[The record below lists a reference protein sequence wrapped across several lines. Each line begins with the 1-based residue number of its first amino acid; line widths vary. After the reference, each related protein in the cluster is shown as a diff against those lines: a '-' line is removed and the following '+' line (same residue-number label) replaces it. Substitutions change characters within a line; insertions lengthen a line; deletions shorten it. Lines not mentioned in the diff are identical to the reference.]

1 MIWLNNLY
9 VSQLYSLLNF
19 ILQTILVWLNERN
32 ILVLINIGVPF
43 RIIVILNIYIYIHIY
58 IYIYMYVYRV

>member
-9 VSQLYSLLNF
+9 VNQLDSLLNF

-43 RIIVILNIYIYIHIY
+43 RIIVILYIYIYIY
-58 IYIYMYVYRV
+58 TYIYMYVYRV